1 MYSVRWGGLG
11 GLYLNT
17 EASVPLQMVTGK
29 FREGFHR
36 ICVKSWIW
44 TGNRALSQSG
54 CAVLGVLSS
63 GMLLVIQSSTCG
75 CCETRGKIT
84 LVSRIIILGI
94 QAFLSN
100 HNERNALAKADSTPL
115 SNHCLWQK
123 LNVTKIL
130 IKFQVSLGW
139 TWTAFESVVRSK
151 ADFPE
156 ISKLANTNTGLIS
169 SSFPESKTCYNE
181 SISHSEHIHS
191 NPAALDLDQYTI
203 TGPCDSHTGGLR
215 YLLLPQ
221 IWAFSQLTFL
231 RNYEISPKRWFQS
244 KGRFTSDWLRAVD
257 TKME

>member
-44 TGNRALSQSG
+44 TANRALSQSG
-54 CAVLGVLSS
+54 YAVLGVLSS
-63 GMLLVIQSSTCG
+63 GMPLVIQSSTC
-75 CCETRGKIT
+75 
-84 LVSRIIILGI
+84 
-94 QAFLSN
+94 
-100 HNERNALAKADSTPL
+100 
-115 SNHCLWQK
+115 HCLWQK

-151 ADFPE
+151 AYFPE

-169 SSFPESKTCYNE
+169 SSFPESRTCYNE

-215 YLLLPQ
+215 HLLLPQ

-231 RNYEISPKRWFQS
+231 RNYEISTKMWFQS